1 MEHVHQGERMSDD
14 IEMVAQ
20 QVKKRKCYLPDG
32 DINNTEKSLI
42 SEGDKW
48 KWTEQSGYIS
58 GNLSQIPSFVHLL
71 EA

>member
-1 MEHVHQGERMSDD
+1 MSDD

-42 SEGDKW
+42 SEGDK
-48 KWTEQSGYIS
+48 
-58 GNLSQIPSFVHLL
+58 
-71 EA
+71 